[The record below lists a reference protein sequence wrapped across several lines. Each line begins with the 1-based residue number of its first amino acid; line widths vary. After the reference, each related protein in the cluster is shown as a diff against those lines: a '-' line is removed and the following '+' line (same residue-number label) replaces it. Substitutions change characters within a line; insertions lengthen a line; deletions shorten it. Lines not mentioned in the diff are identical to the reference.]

1 MSLKMKL
8 LFAGA
13 RVYWHIFQPVNFG
26 VQVMLIRDDQ
36 VALVRHTYKS
46 GWYFPGGGVKRKE
59 SVETAVRREA
69 MEEVGGTLG
78 KLRLVG
84 LYDNLRGPVSN
95 HITLFICHDF
105 ELNGRSD
112 DEIAEVRFFP
122 LDQLP
127 EDIGWGTRHRIEEYL
142 NGWQMPSFGDW

>member
-13 RVYWHIFQPVNFG
+13 KVYWHIFQPINFG
-26 VQVMLIRDDQ
+26 AQVMLVRDGQ
-36 VALVRHTYKS
+36 VVLVRHTYKM
-46 GWYFPGGGVKRKE
+46 GWSFPGGGVKRKE

-78 KLRLVG
+78 EVKLIG
-84 LYDNLRGPVSN
+84 IYDNLRGPTSD
-95 HITLFICHDF
+95 HITLFLCHDF
-105 ELNGRSD
+105 ELNGKSD
-112 DEIAEVRFFP
+112 DEIAEVKFFP

-127 EDIGWGTRHRIEEYL
+127 EDIGRGTRRRIEEYL
-142 NGWQMPSFGDW
+142 SGESRPAFGEW